1 MGKLGKIIDRYIL
14 REISLPFFTSL
25 LATTSVLLLGKSLKL
40 MDLMV
45 NKGVSIADIIKII
58 LFLMPYF
65 LIFTIPISLLIS
77 ILIGMGRLA
86 GDNEITV
93 LKGAGIS
100 LYRLAYPV
108 AGASFAAFLITLSL
122 SLFFV
127 PHSNHAMKGLLFN
140 VVRQN
145 AGAGIKEKVFN
156 DNFKGILLYANN
168 ITADGRFMEGIIIS
182 DNRISNEPNTIFAER
197 AYLISDPES
206 LRVSLRLERGSTH
219 AVDIKRRHY
228 RKMDFSSY
236 DINLDMEDVLTETN
250 RNREKDSGEM
260 TPRELMKKIRT
271 FGLEKA
277 LRRELAVEL
286 NKKFTFPLTCLIFGL
301 LGMPIGINVRKSVKA
316 RGLTIGIVI
325 VLFYYLAQLCG
336 SALTETGKVSPWI
349 GMWFPTA
356 IFTIAGI
363 CLFARA
369 AKEDKT
375 GMGSVMPY
383 LMSFVKRKQRQ

>member
-236 DINLDMEDVLTETN
+236 DKNLDMEDVL
-250 RNREKDSGEM
+250 
-260 TPRELMKKIRT
+260 KI
-271 FGLEKA
+271 G
-277 LRRELAVEL
+277 
-286 NKKFTFPLTCLIFGL
+286 
-301 LGMPIGINVRKSVKA
+301 
-316 RGLTIGIVI
+316 
-325 VLFYYLAQLCG
+325 
-336 SALTETGKVSPWI
+336 
-349 GMWFPTA
+349 
-356 IFTIAGI
+356 
-363 CLFARA
+363 RA
-369 AKEDKT
+369 H
-375 GMGSVMPY
+375 V
-383 LMSFVKRKQRQ
+383 